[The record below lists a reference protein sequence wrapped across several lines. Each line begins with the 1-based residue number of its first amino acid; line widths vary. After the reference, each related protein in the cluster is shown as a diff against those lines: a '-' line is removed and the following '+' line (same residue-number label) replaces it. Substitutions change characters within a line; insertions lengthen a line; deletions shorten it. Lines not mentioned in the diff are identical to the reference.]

1 MPNDEQ
7 SEESPDPSTDAAN
20 SNAADGTSAEDT
32 SADST
37 RDGVAPADATRAGTA
52 GDRTAH
58 GDAGEPGVDP
68 RPEQGGQRPPDAAGT
83 RSASGGSG
91 PPTSARA
98 PNRDDGADSA
108 ERTQDRLASAVSN
121 FHGPVYAQG
130 STFGIGQAAA
140 DGQRRRAR
148 TGRLTDEDI
157 DAALAH
163 YVHPAP
169 FEDALDV
176 LKRDRVIVLVGPASI
191 GKAAG
196 AIALLREVTNGSLA
210 VLSPTVTIS
219 DLSERDFKSVPGFV
233 VMDWQFDRSQG
244 DVTDFTWRTL
254 RDQVYDAA
262 AHLVITTASA
272 RSRGATGSVRH
283 IDWERPATSDL
294 LASYLGGTELE
305 FLIEDIVDAV
315 PGDCGIGP
323 IVALARRLVSG
334 EDPAKALEEV
344 GNDAAERVQQWFAAE
359 RPLTEILEVVALT
372 FAAGRSERSFETML
386 ARLVKTIED
395 AGYALDTDAL
405 GRKRKRQ
412 APRPLRPVRAG
423 RNRPEG
429 LIGRETVVIEGAAQ
443 SIVKFRVDGYRH
455 EVLAQGWHNYDGTFW
470 DAIRGWLDAVV
481 ADSAMEWNADT
492 QRTVAAGLATFA
504 QVDMSE
510 VEESYLHPWAGGRL
524 GWPGQ
529 LVATYALWSMCF
541 DDTLAPVA
549 LRIATRWATT
559 GDPIRRW
566 TAATTFSGELGVR
579 YPTEATNRLWHLI
592 VQAKDSTDA
601 IFALAQLFATLSSG
615 DQNAGQV
622 LTLLDRRLDEVS
634 QGRRDMRQQ
643 NLIVLST
650 LTVLSIRDA
659 RSGLPSITLFLRANP
674 DRRALVARLWGW
686 VLRYRPLRR
695 RALAA
700 LIDAASAFDSA
711 GDEPEEDARALG
723 DALAEALWPGEPERL
738 ATDFINHQAHAKR
751 KRQDVAGIMRALLA
765 ALERL
770 NGTETGEAE

>member
-1 MPNDEQ
+1 MAVRGNPVSIRGQN
-7 SEESPDPSTDAAN
+7 
-20 SNAADGTSAEDT
+20 
-32 SADST
+32 
-37 RDGVAPADATRAGTA
+37 RAGSA
-52 GDRTAH
+52 LLM
-58 GDAGEPGVDP
+58 
-68 RPEQGGQRPPDAAGT
+68 RPTVRSRLLVAA
-83 RSASGGSG
+83 R

-98 PNRDDGADSA
+98 PHRDDGADSA

-121 FHGPVYAQG
+121 FHGPVFAQG

-157 DAALAH
+157 DAALDH
-163 YVHPAP
+163 FVRPAP
-169 FEDALDV
+169 FEDAVNV
-176 LKRDRVIVLVGPASI
+176 LKKDRVIVLVGPGSI
-191 GKAAG
+191 GKAAS
-196 AIALLREVTNGSLA
+196 AIALLRQVTNGSLA
-210 VLSPTVTIS
+210 ILAPTVTIS
-219 DLSERDFKSVPGFV
+219 ELAEREFTSGLGYV
-233 VMDWQFDRSQG
+233 VMDWQHDRSG
-244 DVTDFTWRTL
+244 ADVTDFTWRTL

-262 AHLVITTASA
+262 SHLVITTASA

-305 FLIEDIVDAV
+305 LLIDDIADAV

-323 IVALARRLVSG
+323 IVALARRLLSG
-334 EDPAKALEEV
+334 EDPTKALEEV

-359 RPLTEILEVVALT
+359 RPLTEILEVVALA

-395 AGYALDTDAL
+395 AGYALDTDDP

-412 APRPLRPVRAG
+412 APRRLRPVRAD

-443 SIVKFRVDGYRH
+443 SVVKFRVNGYRH
-455 EVLAQGWHNYDGTFW
+455 EVLAQGWRNYDGTFW

-504 QVDMSE
+504 EVDMSE
-510 VEESYLHPWAGGRL
+510 VEQSYLHPWAGGRL

-566 TAATTFSGELGVR
+566 TAATTFSGELGMR

-592 VQAKDSTDA
+592 VQAKDSTDG

-634 QGRRDMRQQ
+634 QGRRDLRQQ

-711 GDEPEEDARALG
+711 GDTPEEDARALG

-751 KRQDVAGIMRALLA
+751 TRQDVAGIMRALLA